1 MNSID
6 GNCMKLCSYYLP
18 PFSFCHKGYVMRS
31 SLFIVAAFLLLSNL
45 VTYADGP
52 ADNKE
57 EAVRAVP
64 PPGITISNELR
75 EELDSGLSDLQT
87 RLNVLRKSKSALVL
101 KYLPDVEIF
110 EKAIRIAL
118 TEDGF
123 YEPKDFEGAKRVLAE
138 RRRRMQLWLEEKP
151 DWLKPNDQRDITTV
165 RGFRSRI
172 DGSVQPYGV
181 VRLNS
186 TTSNLQGRTDVW
198 CRGRSEKGLEMQ
210 FLAQRLVSKD
220 PQPAPGVLMI
230 HPFG

>member
-138 RRRRMQLWLEEKP
+138 GRRRMQLLLEEKP

-172 DGSVQPYGV
+172 DGSIPSKRWSMRLPSMKWILRESPFAVFRWGALRRGIWPSITLIGGLQPIQV
-181 VRLNS
+181 PVFQRRRNS
-186 TTSNLQGRTDVW
+186 
-198 CRGRSEKGLEMQ
+198 
-210 FLAQRLVSKD
+210 
-220 PQPAPGVLMI
+220 
-230 HPFG
+230 